1 MKAERKGGFYRGGIV
16 PPGEKYVSV
25 TTVLQA
31 IGKPA
36 LVAWSAKVEREMVI
50 EHAARLYD
58 RDKGLTSTGFI
69 LALER
74 LLGAG
79 KAHSK
84 ELEKAGAIGSNI
96 HELVEWSLRAELL
109 QDVGK
114 SPILGEQAQWAYQA
128 FQKWRQSV
136 NLKPILVEHTVACDC
151 HKIAGT
157 MDLLCTIDGQVTVC
171 DWKSGKRVYWEA
183 KLQNAAYRHCV
194 RVMKLDDPKRG
205 LILRLPKI
213 IGDPDFEPVDA
224 GDENYYF
231 ERFLHVKDLWET
243 MQKESGTEDEEAI
256 PRPPKAEIPSWP
268 LQVEAKK

>member
-16 PPGEKYVSV
+16 PPGEAYVSV
-25 TTVLQA
+25 TTVLSA

-50 EHAARLYD
+50 EHAARLYEA
-58 RDKGLTSTGFI
+58 DKGLSAPAFV
-69 LALER
+69 LRLQA
-74 LLGAG
+74 LLGKE

-84 ELEKAGAIGSNI
+84 ELAKAGEIGSNI

-109 QDVGK
+109 ESVGRA
-114 SPILGEQAQWAYQA
+114 PILGEQAAWGYQV
-128 FQKWRQSV
+128 FQSWRQTV
-136 NLKPILVEHTVACDC
+136 KLKPIAIEQTVACDC

-157 MDLLCTIDGQVTVC
+157 MDLLAELDRDMAVC

-194 RVMKLDDPKRG
+194 RRMGIADPVKG

-213 IGDPDFEPVDA
+213 LGEPDFEAVDA
-224 GDENYYF
+224 GDEDYYF

-243 MQKESGTEDEEAI
+243 MQKEEQEQNKSGRLA
-256 PRPPKAEIPSWP
+256 
-268 LQVEAKK
+268 